1 MLHSEEETYP
11 SRKPFLLSWIW
22 ISSSTTRRNADSWG
36 IFGDEDVE
44 CVCLGNQVAAR
55 WALLAL
61 VCTIMN
67 IFWVVHWDCREW
79 WIWEKEKVSKGKG
92 KSKGKPTP
100 SGAPKPKKEKTQ
112 DQLARNVPRLSCCFL
127 IMWRLFVT
135 SCHYNVKR
143 LFFWKFNSLGWAW

>member
-1 MLHSEEETYP
+1 MGPASLGVHHHEHILGGSLRLQRMVNLGVQVLERVTP
-11 SRKPFLLSWIW
+11 
-22 ISSSTTRRNADSWG
+22 G
-36 IFGDEDVE
+36 I
-44 CVCLGNQVAAR
+44 R
-55 WALLAL
+55 
-61 VCTIMN
+61 
-67 IFWVVHWDCREW
+67 
-79 WIWEKEKVSKGKG
+79 EKEKVSKGKG

-143 LFFWKFNSLGWAW
+143 LFFGNSTLLAGLGRCI